1 MWKGLVWGLPH
12 GLPEHGDQ
20 GLDNTH
26 TWGRTYWGGA
36 LFCLLADLEIREK
49 SENRRSLDDA
59 LRGVLAA
66 GGTAA
71 VRWNIERALDEG
83 DRATG
88 VTVLR
93 PLHERMGSGP
103 VPVDLPALFQRLGV
117 VVRGESVSFDE
128 TAPLAAVRRSIT
140 ARNASTAGR

>member
-1 MWKGLVWGLPH
+1 
-12 GLPEHGDQ
+12 
-20 GLDNTH
+20 
-26 TWGRTYWGGA
+26 
-36 LFCLLADLEIREK
+36 LLADLEIREK

-88 VTVLR
+88 MPTRWNTLLPMSIPTVLSSMMIPSFVEDR
-93 PLHERMGSGP
+93 QRMQQPAGGGGP
-103 VPVDLPALFQRLGV
+103 
-117 VVRGESVSFDE
+117 SH
-128 TAPLAAVRRSIT
+128 
-140 ARNASTAGR
+140 